1 MKFHVFPKM
10 LLCLGLAC
18 VIAGAQE
25 TVESVR
31 RQIKAVE
38 AETAREKS
46 LHDAEKKRHAEF
58 VEVGRKKVQAISS
71 QTKFI
76 TAEIDSLKAE
86 LKHISDARQKTMG
99 SIKWFESRK
108 AKYNESLA
116 LVIDSLVPVFESDF
130 PYRNDEV
137 VSSVKEIADQLH
149 KGVIEADDALNRTL
163 EVFYDRIRLGYTTEV
178 WKGFLQV
185 DARNVPG
192 TYLRYGAV
200 ASVFV
205 GNDGNDVLWL
215 SRTEDG
221 GYVWKNVSDDLAM
234 RAALKD
240 VMKVAEGKT
249 APKLVTIPVALP
261 KEAK

>member
-10 LLCLGLAC
+10 FVCLGLAC

-46 LHDAEKKRHAEF
+46 MHDAEKKRHAEF
-58 VEVGRKKVQAISS
+58 VEVGRKKVQTLAS
-71 QTKFI
+71 QTKAI
-76 TAEIDSLKAE
+76 NAEIDSLKAE

-99 SIKWFESRK
+99 TIKWFEGRK
-108 AKYNESLA
+108 ARYNESLA
-116 LVIDSLVPVFESDF
+116 QVIDSLVPVFESDF

-234 RAALKD
+234 RTVLKD